1 MTRARLAHRAGWLA
15 LTAGVLFALLALWV
29 VRAPDHLPPADAA
42 LHRWSVEH
50 RPAVPSALAR
60 IVTHT
65 GTGFVPY
72 ALLVLAGIHAG
83 HTVRQRAV
91 TAAALVLCLGAGQA
105 VRYAVMMLIAR
116 PRPAVADWAT
126 QASGWSFPS
135 GHTSTGAMTAGLL
148 IAALFLRGSRVP
160 RAAAAAIAVWGATV
174 GLTRVYLGVHWF
186 TDVLGGWLFAT
197 AWLSLLAFA
206 YLSRTGDRPT
216 AESRGPR
223 TED

>member
-15 LTAGVLFALLALWV
+15 LTAAALFALLAVWV
-29 VRAPDHLPPADAA
+29 VRTPDHPLPADVA

-50 RPAVPSALAR
+50 RPAVPTALAR
-60 IVTHT
+60 IVTYT

-72 ALLVLAGIHAG
+72 VLLVLAGLYAG
-83 HTVRQRAV
+83 RTARQRAL
-91 TAAALVLCLGAGQA
+91 TAAALVLCLGAGQSL
-105 VRYAVMMLIAR
+105 RYATMMLIAR

-135 GHTSTGAMTAGLL
+135 GHASTGAMTAGLL
-148 IAALFLRGSRVP
+148 IAALFLRGPRVP
-160 RAAAAAIAVWGATV
+160 RTAAAVIAVWGVAI

-186 TDVLGGWLFAT
+186 TDVIGGWLFAT

-206 YLSRTGDRPT
+206 YLSRTGDRPS
-216 AESRGPR
+216 APR
-223 TED
+223 DPSPS